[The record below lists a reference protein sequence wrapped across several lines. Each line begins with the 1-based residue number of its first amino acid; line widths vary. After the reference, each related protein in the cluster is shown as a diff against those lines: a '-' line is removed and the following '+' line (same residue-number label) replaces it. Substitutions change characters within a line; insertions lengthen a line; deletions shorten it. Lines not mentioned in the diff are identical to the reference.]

1 MNEAKKQHLFSS
13 LNINGLD
20 QSYDLVVLKMQSLQ
34 LG

>member
-1 MNEAKKQHLFSS
+1 MKLKKQHSFSS
-13 LNINGLD
+13 LNINELD